1 MGFRVTPGAPTVA
14 VPTIGMSGMSVTH
27 VSCGFNSHRPPW
39 GVSSLR
45 RAPALQAGG
54 GRGRADTLHQISP
67 VAYAR
72 SIRSAENG
80 ESSVQ
85 LAGLAPSGNSVMRC
99 IRALGARGLSSILSS
114 PTKLCASVP
123 ERIDGL
129 RYERSERRFESCR
142 TLHNRATV
150 RPRKQRR

>member
-14 VPTIGMSGMSVTH
+14 VPAIGMSGMTVTH

-54 GRGRADTLHQISP
+54 GRGRAGTLHQFLP

-72 SIRSAENG
+72 SIRSAENFREQRSTRWAGAIG
-80 ESSVQ
+80 ESCHALHPCLGSMWSGVESRVPR
-85 LAGLAPSGNSVMRC
+85 PSIERPC
-99 IRALGARGLSSILSS
+99 QRGLMAFATNEVHAGSNPAGRSIS
-114 PTKLCASVP
+114 CAIVVTGS
-123 ERIDGL
+123 
-129 RYERSERRFESCR
+129 
-142 TLHNRATV
+142 
-150 RPRKQRR
+150 

>member
-14 VPTIGMSGMSVTH
+14 VPTMGTSGMTVTH

-85 LAGLAPSGNSVMRC
+85 LAGLAPSGNGVMRC

-114 PTKLCASVP
+114 PTKVFKRPCQRGLMAFATNEVYAGSNPAGRSISCAIVVT
-123 ERIDGL
+123 
-129 RYERSERRFESCR
+129 RS
-142 TLHNRATV
+142 
-150 RPRKQRR
+150 